1 MTCKFWN
8 SLDVIG
14 KYMEV
19 IIRDENDN
27 EFVYWVNLQK
37 KHEDK
42 NEYDWSIKEALSF
55 HNKKNKTSLK
65 ENDTTVGDPFSRN
78 ESEFTFVN

>member
-19 IIRDENDN
+19 IICDENDN
-27 EFVYWVNLQK
+27 EFIYWVNLK
-37 KHEDK
+37 KKNEDK